1 MDDIQTNPRPW
12 LDHYP
17 EGIPALIAPPPYNLL
32 GQLAV
37 QQAQRLGSKTAYT
50 CVLPNGMAGSLSYA
64 EIDRLSDAF
73 AAWLREDLGLK
84 PGDRV
89 ALQIPNGL
97 AYPVIAFGVFKASC
111 ILVNVNPL
119 YTADEMGKMFADAQ
133 PSVAVVIDVFADKL
147 AQALK
152 AHPVRHVVL
161 SSAAEFFA
169 TFHRTLIGIVQK
181 YVRKEVPNP
190 AFSHLRLAE
199 AVRRGQVRLQK
210 GADVKAYTAKATPN
224 DIACLQYTGGTTG
237 ISKAAM
243 LTHSNLLFNTVQFLS
258 FANGVL
264 TEKTVI
270 LTALPLYHIF
280 AFTVNFLGIHFVG
293 GCNVLIPNP
302 RPLTNLK
309 PAFEKFDI
317 TFLSGV
323 NTLFNGLM
331 NEQWFRDAPPKHL
344 DCSVAGGMA
353 LQQAVAERWS
363 KVTSTSIYEG
373 YGLTEA
379 SPVLSFNPF
388 GSGEAGSIGVPLP
401 STDLKCV
408 DANFN
413 TVPLGEPGELA
424 ARGPQVMLGY
434 WNRPDETAKVLRDG
448 WLLTGDIATMNAN
461 GYFRIVD
468 RSKDMILV
476 SGFNV
481 YPNEIEEALAH
492 LPGVKECAVVGVP
505 DENSGEAP
513 KAFIVK
519 SDPNLTAEMVRAYC
533 KQHLTGYKV
542 PKYVE
547 FRDDLPK
554 SNVGKILR
562 KDLRAAAK

>member
-1 MDDIQTNPRPW
+1 MNSRPW
-12 LDHYP
+12 LAHYP
-17 EGIPALIAPPPYNLL
+17 DGIPAEVAAPAFRMLGEIAT
-32 GQLAV
+32 A
-37 QQAQRLGSKTAYT
+37 QAQKFASKTAFT

-64 EIDRLSDAF
+64 DVDRLSDAF

-84 PGDRV
+84 SGDRV

-97 AYPVIAFGVFKASC
+97 TYPIVAFGVFKASC

-119 YTADEMGKMFADAQ
+119 YTADEMAKMFADAQ
-133 PSVAVVIDVFADKL
+133 PSVAVVIDVFAEKL
-147 AQALK
+147 ARALQ

-169 TFHRTLIGIVQK
+169 PFHRTLIGVVQK
-181 YVRKEVPNP
+181 YVRKEVPTP
-190 AFSHLRLAE
+190 SFSHMRFSE
-199 AVRRGQVRLQK
+199 AIRRGQVRVQK
-210 GADVKAYTAKATPN
+210 GVDIKAYTAKASPN

-237 ISKAAM
+237 VSKAAM
-243 LTHSNLLFNTVQFLS
+243 LTHSNLIFNTVQFLTFS
-258 FANGVL
+258 TGVL
-264 TEKTVI
+264 NESTVI

-280 AFTVNFLGIHFVG
+280 AFTVNFLGMCFVG
-293 GCNVLIPNP
+293 GLNVLIPNP
-302 RPLTNLK
+302 RPLINMK
-309 PAFEKFDI
+309 PAFDKYNI

-331 NEQWFRDAPPKHL
+331 NEQWFRDAPPKSL
-344 DCSVAGGMA
+344 QCSVAGGMA
-353 LQQAVAERWS
+353 LQQAVAERWA
-363 KVTSTSIYEG
+363 KVTNTNVYEG

-379 SPVLSFNPF
+379 SPVLTFNPF
-388 GSGEAGSIGVPLP
+388 GSGEIGSIGVPLP
-401 STDLKCV
+401 STELKCV

-413 TVPLGEPGELA
+413 SVPLGEPGELA

-434 WNRPDETAKVLRDG
+434 WNRPDETEKVLRDG
-448 WLLTGDIATMNAN
+448 WLLTGDIATMNAR

-481 YPNEIEEALAH
+481 YPNEIEDVLSRM
-492 LPGVKECAVVGVP
+492 PGVKECAVVGVP
-505 DENSGEAP
+505 DEASGEAP

-519 SDPNLTAEMVRAYC
+519 SEAGLTAEAVRAYC
-533 KQHLTGYKV
+533 KEHLTGYKV

-562 KDLRAAAK
+562 KDLRSLAK